1 MTSERTISIDFS
13 PMKKR
18 VNHRPQVRYINPGSQ
33 RLKNKLP
40 AIVDYESLLENNG
53 SLPKKI
59 FIWLVDKRSPKG
71 NFVVFFFVQGKFLA
85 EPNKNGDCQ
94 IWYVGESS
102 FGRRF

>member
-1 MTSERTISIDFS
+1 
-13 PMKKR
+13 MKKR

-71 NFVVFFFVQGKFLA
+71 NFVVFFLYRESFLPSQTKMATAKFGTLV
-85 EPNKNGDCQ
+85 NRHLV
-94 IWYVGESS
+94 VG
-102 FGRRF
+102 FNADIMG